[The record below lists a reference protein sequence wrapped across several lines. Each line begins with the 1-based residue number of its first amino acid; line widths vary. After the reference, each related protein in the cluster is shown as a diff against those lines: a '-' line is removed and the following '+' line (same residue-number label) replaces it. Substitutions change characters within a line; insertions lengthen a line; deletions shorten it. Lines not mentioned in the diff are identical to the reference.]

1 MIFKMI
7 INMQSY
13 YKRLINVLTIWIISF
28 HKTKTIL
35 SKTDKK
41 RISIKLEK
49 KILIHLMLALAKNS
63 IQINLFQIQRIIHL
77 KEIFLIK
84 ILQRN
89 LN

>member
-1 MIFKMI
+1 MS
-7 INMQSY
+7 INRLNY
-13 YKRLINVLTIWIISF
+13 YAHSIDVYRTWTILF

-49 KILIHLMLALAKNS
+49 KFLIHLMLALAKNS

>member
-1 MIFKMI
+1 MTI
-7 INMQSY
+7 
-13 YKRLINVLTIWIISF
+13 KRLNYYAHSIDVSRIWTILF
-28 HKTKTIL
+28 HKNKTIL

-41 RISIKLEK
+41 RISKKLEK
-49 KILIHLMLALAKNS
+49 KFLIHLKLAQAKNS
-63 IQINLFQIQRIIHL
+63 IQINLYPIQRIIHL